1 MEDGK
6 RSKHVYRI
14 VVRVSRASFPTFL
27 IIPSVCHTRAQSC
40 ELMTHDGRWPKQVGN
55 SSFLGTI
62 PRCSLHASQGS
73 QVQGV
78 PRRTTAY
85 HAAFALVC
93 LASTSSAF
101 DRARASKATSVHAG
115 NPMSARWL
123 SPACMQKANSPA
135 GANRLH
141 PSPG

>member
-78 PRRTTAY
+78 PRRTTQ
-85 HAAFALVC
+85 HSLWCALHQPVLPSIGLGRAKQRQC
-93 LASTSSAF
+93 TLGTQCQPVGSA
-101 DRARASKATSVHAG
+101 
-115 NPMSARWL
+115 P
-123 SPACMQKANSPA
+123 PACKKPIRRRVPIGCTRPQAS
-135 GANRLH
+135 R
-141 PSPG
+141 